1 VTLGLA
7 LHVVAWGAVA
17 LAAVGLVYVAVV
29 AGGALVVGIAWVL
42 EAFRRR
48 HDGP

>member
-1 VTLGLA
+1 MTLGLA
-7 LHVVAWGAVA
+7 LHILAWVVVA

-42 EAFRRR
+42 EALRRR
-48 HDGP
+48 HDGR